1 MKSTK
6 EIGKSVMKASRTLL
20 TTTSPS
26 PATAIRTL
34 RARST
39 SKTNWELARR
49 DLLKGLGVGMACM
62 PILRASELWAAP
74 GTTPKRLMIVMCTN
88 GWRQALWKPQ
98 TGALDKQTLPEISAP
113 LEPHKANVMF
123 LPDMSQPAYG
133 GGGHGSYV
141 SCLASGPNDNLR
153 EYRVPFAPTIDQ
165 IVGPKLAMDAG
176 LSRIQLPLGLQ
187 IEGGNAGIFPST
199 RMCWKDRNTPITPEE
214 DIYKAYADV
223 FGGAKAGGGAA
234 PADNGAV
241 KSLVAHKK
249 SLLDYVGKS
258 LERFKSRVG
267 NEDKEQ
273 IESHFHSIRDF
284 EKQLSMPR
292 ADVSSCSLDPGMP
305 LDPKAAGNYPTL
317 MKLSFDLMVAALKCD
332 VTRITTLACADASGS
347 NISFK
352 WVPAA
357 NRGWHSMGHS
367 PGNNKQ
373 HGDKWLHEQFAGLI
387 ERLKAV
393 PEPGGTM
400 FDNTIVL
407 LANHM
412 EEGHTH
418 NSQKTPWMLAG
429 NVGNYFKMGQCVA
442 SAGKPVNGVL
452 WHLCHSLGV
461 PVQTFGTPAFG
472 GPMDGLA
479 A

>member
-1 MKSTK
+1 MNTKTPSAGTATVSSKVVSTRR
-6 EIGKSVMKASRTLL
+6 I
-20 TTTSPS
+20 
-26 PATAIRTL
+26 
-34 RARST
+34 
-39 SKTNWELARR
+39 NWEKSRR
-49 DLLKGLGVGMACM
+49 DLLKGLGVGMACL
-62 PILRASELWAAP
+62 PLLRASEVWAAP
-74 GTTPKRLMIVMCTN
+74 GGAPKRLIIVMCTN
-88 GWRQALWKPQ
+88 GWRQQFWKPM
-98 TGALDKQTLPEISAP
+98 TGSLMTQTLPDISSP
-113 LEPHKANVMF
+113 LEPHKDKVMF

-141 SCLASGPNDNLR
+141 SCLASGTNDNKG
-153 EYRVPFAPTIDQ
+153 EYRVPFDPTIDQ
-165 IVGPKLAMDAG
+165 VVGPKLAMEAG

-214 DIYKAYADV
+214 NIYKAYADV
-223 FGGAKAGGGAA
+223 YGGAGPAVPGKPAG
-234 PADNGAV
+234 DNQAI

-258 LERFKSRVG
+258 LERFKSRLGTDDRARV
-267 NEDKEQ
+267 D
-273 IESHFHSIRDF
+273 SHLNSVRDF
-284 EKQLSMPR
+284 ETQLSAPQ
-292 ADVSSCSLDPGMP
+292 ADVSQCKLDPGAPM
-305 LDPKAAGNYPTL
+305 DTVAAGNYPIL
-317 MKLSFDLMVAALKCD
+317 MKLSFDLMVASLKCD

-357 NRGWHSMGHS
+357 NKGWHSMGHN
-367 PGNNKQ
+367 PGTNKQ
-373 HGDKWLHEQFAGLI
+373 PADKWLHEQFAGLI
-387 ERLKAV
+387 ARLKAV

-400 FDNTIVL
+400 FDNTVIL
-407 LANHM
+407 WANHM

-429 NVGNYFKMGQCVA
+429 NVNNYFRMGQCVN

-452 WHLCHSLGV
+452 WHLCHALGM
-461 PVQTFGTPAFG
+461 PVTTFGTPGFG

>member
-1 MKSTK
+1 MSNIIK
-6 EIGKSVMKASRTLL
+6 
-20 TTTSPS
+20 PH
-26 PATAIRTL
+26 
-34 RARST
+34 ARST
-39 SKTNWELARR
+39 TQARKQMMKSASNATRSAVVKTNWELARR
-49 DLLKGLGVGMACM
+49 DLLKGLGVGMAM
-62 PILRASELWAAP
+62 LPLLHGSDVWAQA
-74 GTTPKRLMIVMCTN
+74 TRPKRLIIVMCTN
-88 GWRQALWKPQ
+88 GWRQPMWKPQ
-98 TGALDKQTLPEISAP
+98 VGSLMTQTLPEISAP

-141 SCLASGPNDNLR
+141 SCLASGVNDNKG
-153 EYRVPFAPTIDQ
+153 EYRVPFDPTIDQ
-165 IVGPKLAMDAG
+165 VVGPKLMMDAG

-223 FGGAKAGGGAA
+223 YGGKGPVGPGPVGDGSQLKA
-234 PADNGAV
+234 
-241 KSLVAHKK
+241 LVAGKK
-249 SLLDYVGKS
+249 SILDYVGKS
-258 LERFKSRVG
+258 LERFKNRLGGDDRAQV
-267 NEDKEQ
+267 
-273 IESHFHSIRDF
+273 ESHFGSIRDL
-284 EKQLSMPR
+284 EKQLSAPQV
-292 ADVSSCSLDPGMP
+292 DVAACSKLDPGAPM
-305 LDPKAAGNYPTL
+305 DTKAAGNYPTL

-357 NRGWHSMGHS
+357 NRGWHSMGHT

-373 HGDKWLHEQFAGLI
+373 HGDRWLHEQFAGLI
-387 ERLKAV
+387 DRLKAV

-400 FDNTIVL
+400 LDNTVIL
-407 LANHM
+407 WANHM
-412 EEGHTH
+412 EEGSNH

-429 NVGNYFKMGQCVA
+429 NVGGYFKMGQCVA

-452 WHLCHSLGV
+452 WQLCSALGN
-461 PVQTFGTPAFG
+461 PVKTFGTAAFG
-472 GPMDGLA
+472 GPMDGLTA
-479 A
+479 